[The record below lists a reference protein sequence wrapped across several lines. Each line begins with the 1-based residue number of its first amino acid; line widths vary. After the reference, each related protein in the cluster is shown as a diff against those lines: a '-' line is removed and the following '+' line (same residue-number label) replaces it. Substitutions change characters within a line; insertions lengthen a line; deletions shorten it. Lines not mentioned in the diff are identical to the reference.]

1 MGYSSHGT
9 AIFRIDLLM
18 QHSTSNSVQGI
29 GGLSV
34 SIESGTINI
43 ELAGVTG

>member
-9 AIFRIDLLM
+9 AIIGIDLLM
-18 QHSTSNSVQGI
+18 QHSTSNSVQG
-29 GGLSV
+29 LSV
-34 SIESGTINI
+34 SMESGTVNI